1 MKAQPITSLVN
12 FVGVIVTLFEN
23 DPWILVSKSSQ
34 GIFQLPIIPFNPTS
48 DRTLEIGFRTRMA
61 EQFGVQLGYAEQ
73 LYTFGNQ
80 GRNISKE
87 SEGLREI
94 SIAYVSLVPHS
105 KVSEGGWVRWYDL
118 LPWEDFREG
127 MPEIL
132 KSKILPKLQ
141 SWSQKQALNSERFNL
156 AFGYTKNKW
165 NQEKSHDRFELLFE
179 SSLIAESNT
188 KGEGEGCAMWG
199 DHRRIVASALSRVR
213 GKIRY
218 RPIIFE
224 LMPPTFTLYELQM
237 AVEALSGVLLHKQNF
252 RRLLEQGGL
261 VEATGKTKSE
271 TGGRPAELYSFRR
284 EVLFERPEPGIR
296 SRSFPVIG

>member
-1 MKAQPITSLVN
+1 MAISQMRSLVN
-12 FVGVIVTLFEN
+12 FVGVIVTLANN
-23 DPWILVSKSSQ
+23 DPWILVTKTEQNKFS
-34 GIFQLPIIPFNPTS
+34 LPIIAFDPNV
-48 DRTLEIGFRTRMA
+48 DRTLEIGFRSRVA

-80 GRNISKE
+80 GRNPVKE

-94 SIAYVSLVPHS
+94 SIAYLSLVPHT
-105 KVSEGGWVRWYDL
+105 KVSSGEWVRWYDL
-118 LPWEDFREG
+118 LPWEDFRDG
-127 MPEIL
+127 MPEAL
-132 KSKILPKLQ
+132 KINILPKLKL
-141 SWSQKQALNSERFNL
+141 WSQKQSLNSERFNL
-156 AFGYTKNKW
+156 AFGFLNNKW

-179 SSLIAESNT
+179 SSLISESSGNE
-188 KGEGEGCAMWG
+188 EGEGLQMSG

-224 LMPPTFTLYELQM
+224 LMPSTFTLYELQR

-261 VEATGKTKSE
+261 VEPTGKTKSE